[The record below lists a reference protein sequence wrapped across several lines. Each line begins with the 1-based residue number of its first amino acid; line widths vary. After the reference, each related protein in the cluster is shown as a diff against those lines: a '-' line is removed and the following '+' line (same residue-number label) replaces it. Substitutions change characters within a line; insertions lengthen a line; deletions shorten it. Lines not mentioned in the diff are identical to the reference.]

1 MSQRISKQE
10 LVARYVHEVKRI
22 LGKKAPADLGRE
34 LESLLAESIDAR
46 ETELGRELE
55 LAEVASLIA
64 AFGTP
69 EEVAGRYVPRP
80 SCLIGPGLYPAFL
93 LVVKVMLGA
102 AAGIPLILLLVSGLA
117 PGGRFPTVASGLV
130 SWLGLSYQIAFSGLG
145 WAVLVF
151 AVLERC
157 GVSPD
162 YSKEAW
168 DPLSLPPV
176 DDPFQASRIGATV
189 RIYFVVALLVVFNLF
204 PQWLGVYFVP
214 SGHETRL
221 VSLNELGIRL
231 PMLALNIWWLIALL
245 QNLLLLKHGRW
256 TLPIRWLQFG
266 LGISGAAILY
276 QIMRTTAETLSQAR
290 FSTAIGNAQLASIL
304 TRLVPTVFFTI
315 LVIVLA
321 TSAHRLYRLVRPAA
335 A

>member
-1 MSQRISKQE
+1 MSQSMSKQE
-10 LVARYVHEVKRI
+10 LVSRYVHEVKRI
-22 LGKKAPADLGRE
+22 LGKKAPADLSRE
-34 LESLLAESIDAR
+34 LESLLNESIEAR
-46 ETELGRELE
+46 EAELGRELQ
-55 LAEVASLIA
+55 LTEVAGLIA

-93 LVVKVMLGA
+93 VVVKVMLGA

-130 SWLGLSYQIAFSGLG
+130 SWIGLSYQIALSGLG

-189 RIYFVVALLVVFNLF
+189 RIYFVVALMILFNLF
-204 PQWLGVYFVP
+204 PQWLGVYFVA
-214 SGHETRL
+214 SGQETRF
-221 VSLNELGIRL
+221 VSLHELGIRL
-231 PMLALNIWWLIALL
+231 PILALNIWWLIALL
-245 QNLLLLKHGRW
+245 QNLLLLKKGRW
-256 TLPIRWLQFG
+256 TFSIRWLQFG
-266 LGISGAAILY
+266 LGIFGATIVY
-276 QIMRTTAETLSQAR
+276 QIMRATAETFSQAE
-290 FSTAIGNAQLASIL
+290 FSTAIGNPQLALIL
-304 TRLVPTVFFTI
+304 ARLVPTVLFAI
-315 LVIVLA
+315 LLVVVLN
-321 TSAHRLYRLVRPAA
+321 SAHRLYRLLRPAA
-335 A
+335 F